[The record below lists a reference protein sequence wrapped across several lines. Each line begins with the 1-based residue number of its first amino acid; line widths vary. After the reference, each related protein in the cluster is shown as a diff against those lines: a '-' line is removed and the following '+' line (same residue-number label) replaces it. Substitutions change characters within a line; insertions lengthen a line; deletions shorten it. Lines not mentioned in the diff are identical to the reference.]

1 MELSSR
7 RASASQ
13 NPLVSS
19 LWESLCRCSGSNL
32 LKIYV
37 LFSYKFFYYKGCH
50 RLGLQLI
57 DVPVFFNKGAKPTT
71 QPRYLRLRL
80 N

>member
-19 LWESLCRCSGSNL
+19 LWESLSRCSGSNL
-32 LKIYV
+32 LKIDV
-37 LFSYKFFYYKGCH
+37 LFSYKCFYYKGCH
-50 RLGLQLI
+50 RLGLHLI
-57 DVPVFFNKGAKPTT
+57 DVPVFLIREPS
-71 QPRYLRLRL
+71 QQL
-80 N
+80 NLDIFDYV